1 MSARIL
7 QISDLHIGEGEE
19 EDKNFD
25 LIVEDIIEKGKG
37 KWESNKPLIL
47 ITGDIVN
54 DGEEVQFIHAR
65 NYLYRLSNAGFKLR
79 LIPGNHDYG
88 KNGND
93 ANEKSFDL
101 YKKYFGHFH
110 EMEYPLFELPGD
122 QSPLNGH
129 FFVGL
134 NSMEVFTASNFAEG
148 RLGEIQINK
157 VCEFLETHKN
167 RPQNQKMIVCLH
179 HHPFIFPDDGLFRRI
194 GEHFGHRLEDGK
206 DFMERIKELKVDM
219 LLFGHEHRQLNFK
232 DTKLAKD
239 YNIRNILS
247 SGKSTEPSYE
257 YPVNY
262 NGVSKVPSRFEPDKD
277 YGNDDFPF
285 EFSVE
290 ELIEDEKEKLS
301 HLPKGLMGRLIE
313 IDDDGEITIETEIF
327 E

>member
-1 MSARIL
+1 
-7 QISDLHIGEGEE
+7 
-19 EDKNFD
+19 
-25 LIVEDIIEKGKG
+25 
-37 KWESNKPLIL
+37 
-47 ITGDIVN
+47 
-54 DGEEVQFIHAR
+54 
-65 NYLYRLSNAGFKLR
+65 
-79 LIPGNHDYG
+79 
-88 KNGND
+88 
-93 ANEKSFDL
+93 
-101 YKKYFGHFH
+101 
-110 EMEYPLFELPGD
+110 MEYPLFEPPSD
-122 QSPLNGH
+122 QSPINGH

-148 RLGEIQINK
+148 RLGESQINE

-206 DFMERIKELKVDM
+206 DFMEGIKELKVDM
-219 LLFGHEHRQLNFK
+219 LLFGHEHRHLNFK

-239 YNIRNILS
+239 YNICNILS

-257 YPVNY
+257 YPVNN
-262 NGVSKVPSRFEPDKD
+262 NGVSKVSSNFEPDKD

-290 ELIEDEKEKLS
+290 ELMEDEKEKLS

-313 IDDDGEITIETEIF
+313 INDDEITIENEVF
-327 E
+327 EQKAG